1 MPSFID
7 RHTVRRLV
15 DEEDAQLV
23 DVLPQRA
30 FEHARLPGA
39 VNAPLTRF
47 RDGAL
52 DQLDPDLPTVVYCGG
67 FL

>member
-1 MPSFID
+1 MPSFVD

-23 DVLPQRA
+23 DVLPRRA
-30 FEHARLPGA
+30 FEHAHLPDA
-39 VNAPLTRF
+39 ISAPLKRF
-47 RDGAL
+47 GDGAL
-52 DQLDPDLPTVVYCGG
+52 DELDRDLPVIVYCGG